1 MADEAKSMCEWL
13 IFLRSGGVIERTAAS
28 YPKAVRHH
36 KKITWVMLDKLEDA
50 GLIVWSDFSHDSSKR
65 HHIAKCKVL
74 LTPAGE
80 LVASGRL

>member
-1 MADEAKSMCEWL
+1 
-13 IFLRSGGVIERTAAS
+13 
-28 YPKAVRHH
+28 
-36 KKITWVMLDKLEDA
+36 MLDKLEDA

-80 LVASGRL
+80 FVADGRS